1 MAEWYIIHTLSG
13 SEKRVRQMILD
24 QIAKQNMHGLFQEI
38 VVPVIEVPEI
48 KRGKPTKVEKKFM
61 PGYILIKME
70 MTDESW
76 HLVKSVPK
84 TTGFLGSKSKPKS
97 LSEAEVQN
105 IFRQLESEAKGANL
119 SKLYEIG
126 EQVIVTDGPFDTF
139 TGTVEEIDNEK
150 QRLRI
155 SISIFGKAT
164 PIDLSFSQV
173 KKGKNL
179 FSSLTSPPQTSKPCS
194 MSISPLIHLNG

>member
-1 MAEWYIIHTLSG
+1 MAEWYILHTLSG

-24 QIAKQNMHGLFQEI
+24 QIAKQNMHDLFQEI

-70 MTDESW
+70 MTDASW

-173 KKGKNL
+173 KKGKSN
-179 FSSLTSPPQTSKPCS
+179 
-194 MSISPLIHLNG
+194 N